1 VEDTLAKGGGA
12 NTDSMVLLKGGFNE
26 AFEGLGE
33 ALKIWVGGQWCFRNC
48 PLAGQSTVRNQVET
62 PR

>member
-1 VEDTLAKGGGA
+1 MEDTLAKGGDA

-33 ALKIWVGGQWCFRNC
+33 ALKIWAGGGSGALGTVLW
-48 PLAGQSTVRNQVET
+48 LAKAQ
-62 PR
+62 